1 MVLSSSSPSLS
12 SLESSPGKATISD
25 SPPWV
30 STLTRSSEPLRMI
43 FTFSSDMS
51 FIGSYRE
58 NPYLRAT
65 ASRIVNTALSRFLPS
80 GAMPPSAIES
90 EESGTILA
98 ISTSRIV
105 PSPLHTGQAPA
116 GELNENVWGA
126 GSGKDM
132 PLSGQ
137 MKCLLK

>member
-1 MVLSSSSPSLS
+1 M
-12 SLESSPGKATISD
+12 
-25 SPPWV
+25 
-30 STLTRSSEPLRMI
+30 
-43 FTFSSDMS
+43 
-51 FIGSYRE
+51 
-58 NPYLRAT
+58 RAT
-65 ASRIVNTALSRFLPS
+65 ASSTVNTALSRFLPS

-98 ISTSRIV
+98 MSTVLMV
-105 PSPLHTGQAPA
+105 PKPLHTGQAPA

-126 GSGKDM
+126 GSGKDI